1 MKKLSLTLSL
11 AMLVSFV
18 GADVAGATCVAGG
31 KVSRLRTGAIVGN
44 FVDIQ
49 QYPSNLPAFATFY
62 VVPTTL
68 DYSLLAAA
76 QAGNL
81 TVFVTGDAVSCP
93 TTGTFRSGGTVID
106 VDIFRNQ

>member
-11 AMLVSFV
+11 TTLLSFI
-18 GADVAGATCVAGG
+18 GAGIAGATCVTEG
-31 KVSRLRTGAIVGN
+31 KVSRLRTGPDVGN

-49 QYPSNLPAFATFY
+49 QLSNLPAFATFY
-62 VVPTTL
+62 TVPTEL

-81 TVFVTGDAVSCP
+81 TVSVTGNATSCP
-93 TTGTFRSGGTVID
+93 TTGTFRSGGSITD
-106 VDIFRNQ
+106 VDITRNQ